1 MLSRIKKIYTRHFSL
16 ISIVHALDG
25 FGYFQSCST
34 LWEKQRPIK
43 CTCSDNFFYKNNVK
57 IVNNWMDSF
66 RKNDQNLNDNCL
78 NTVFIQKFSSQS
90 GSWSCLRRLEFKQRK
105 QLSVV
110 WVELFVQFAVVASSS
125 QVHALDNYFAFF
137 VQYTM

>member
-1 MLSRIKKIYTRHFSL
+1 MHM
-16 ISIVHALDG
+16 
-25 FGYFQSCST
+25 Q
-34 LWEKQRPIK
+34 WQ
-43 CTCSDNFFYKNNVK
+43 FFYKNNVE

-105 QLSVV
+105 HLSVV
-110 WVELFVQFAVVASSS
+110 WVELFVQFAVVVSSS
-125 QVHALDNYFAFF
+125 RVHALDNYFAFF
-137 VQYTM
+137 VRYTM

>member
-1 MLSRIKKIYTRHFSL
+1 
-16 ISIVHALDG
+16 
-25 FGYFQSCST
+25 
-34 LWEKQRPIK
+34 
-43 CTCSDNFFYKNNVK
+43 
-57 IVNNWMDSF
+57 MDSF

-137 VQYTM
+137 CAVYNVGWEAKF